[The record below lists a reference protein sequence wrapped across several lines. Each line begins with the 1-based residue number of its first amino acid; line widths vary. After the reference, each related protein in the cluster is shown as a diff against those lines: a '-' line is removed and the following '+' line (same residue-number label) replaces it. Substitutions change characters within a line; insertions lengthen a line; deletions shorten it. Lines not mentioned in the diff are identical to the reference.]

1 MSAKHCFEIKKT
13 SAIISKIGSIYY
25 MATKKKSPAKKET
38 LDKAIYVKASQEFVD
53 MLNESQWHLRMKPAQ
68 IVREAV
74 LEYLRRHLPKGAK
87 GKLLKDTRK

>member
-1 MSAKHCFEIKKT
+1 LR
-13 SAIISKIGSIYY
+13 IGSIYN
-25 MATKKKSPAKKET
+25 MATRKKTSSKKET

-74 LEYLRRHLPKGAK
+74 LEYLKRHLPRDIKAK
-87 GKLLKDTRK
+87 LIKDK

>member
-1 MSAKHCFEIKKT
+1 MV
-13 SAIISKIGSIYY
+13 
-25 MATKKKSPAKKET
+25 TKKKITKKKET

-74 LEYLRRHLPKGAK
+74 VEYLKRHLPKDAK
-87 GKLLKDTRK
+87 SKLLKDR

>member
-1 MSAKHCFEIKKT
+1 MYSEYSKQL
-13 SAIISKIGSIYY
+13 IISIENIDSKGSLYS
-25 MATKKKSPAKKET
+25 MATKKKSTAKKET

-74 LEYLRRHLPKGAK
+74 VEYLKRHLPKDAK
-87 GKLLKDTRK
+87 SKLLKDR

>member
-1 MSAKHCFEIKKT
+1 
-13 SAIISKIGSIYY
+13 
-25 MATKKKSPAKKET
+25 MATKKKITEKKET

-74 LEYLRRHLPKGAK
+74 IEYLKRHLPKDAK
-87 GKLLKDTRK
+87 SKLLKDR